1 MRNIIILLVMPLFMM
16 AQSSNCNC
24 CTENHS
30 AFDFWIGNWEVTNA
44 NGSPAG
50 TNSIT
55 KEEGN
60 CVIRENWTSA
70 SSGFT
75 GTSLNYYNQRTNEWE
90 QLWVDNSG
98 NVLKLKGNRV
108 GNKMILS
115 SDEFTHTDGKIYT
128 NRITWTL
135 NEDGSVRQLW
145 EMVQGDEVKNVLF
158 DGLYIR
164 QTK

>member
-1 MRNIIILLVMPLFMM
+1 MKSFLLLFLMPLFMYS
-16 AQSSNCNC
+16 QNSNCNC
-24 CTENHS
+24 CTEDYG

-50 TNSIT
+50 KNSIT

-60 CVIRENWTSA
+60 CVLRENWTSA
-70 SSGFT
+70 NGGFT
-75 GTSLNYYNQRTNEWE
+75 GTSLNYFNQRTNEWE

-98 NVLKLKGNRV
+98 NALKLKGNRT

-115 SDEFTHTDGKIYT
+115 SDEFTHTDGENYR

-135 NEDGSVRQLW
+135 NDDGSVRQLW
-145 EMVQGDEVKNVLF
+145 EVMQGNEVKNVLF
-158 DGLYIR
+158 DGLYKR
-164 QTK
+164 QE